1 VTTYQGRH
9 DEKIGVTDISN
20 NENRAEEEMPQYPS
34 AVGEMAAI
42 ERSLGPLDPHGP
54 LDRPFRP
61 FSKSWLDRTAL
72 EIFSEL
78 VAKNP
83 DKACVDD
90 GESRRTFAE
99 VHDDALRLSH
109 CIVKLAGRGAP
120 VGIVLP
126 NGAAYPVAVLG
137 ALAAGCPY
145 IPLDP
150 SFPEARNAFIVKHS
164 GMKAVIVDAAT
175 RAVVSRM
182 DPTLPQLDFKNSI
195 SESIAVTP
203 GLPGSS
209 PDDIAFITYTSGST
223 GQPRGVPHTQRNLL
237 HHVMLRINSTRLSVE
252 DRVAL
257 LTGTAVLLS
266 QNDVMSG
273 LLSGATLFV
282 VDLRRQGLQELV
294 RVLRH
299 DRITVLRTLPAVM
312 RLLFDHCRDR
322 DAFKSLRHVF
332 LSSDRVFSDDIKRL
346 RDCLPTTCKLSVS
359 MGSSEAQLVSH
370 WFIDR
375 DRPMTEP
382 IVPVGYIQPDFDV
395 TLVGEDGVAVAP
407 GDVGEIVIAGRY
419 LAPGYWKDPVATKL
433 AFSSVP
439 NDPQARVYRT
449 GDLGRLRPDGLLD
462 LIGRKDRQLKIRGN
476 RVEPAEVEATI
487 RTHPGVSDAAVIAR
501 RMGDSAEIV
510 AYVVADE
517 SRLATKEVLSAW
529 LIERLSDT
537 MRPREL
543 RFVHEIPKLGN
554 FKHDIQALEEIDRRS
569 IDADKSYSIGA
580 APATSTGSPLRCEL
594 SEAVQAAWG
603 RLLGLASLRAD
614 STWEAAGGDSL
625 KSLEFI
631 LDLELSLHR
640 PISMRWLGPATR
652 PSELIASLR
661 REYAGANFV
670 TSEAV
675 ADRTLPRLFFLAGA
689 AGYLPSVVGFT
700 RALSHYANVDML
712 EYSNIDPA
720 DLRLIHLD
728 NLIADVIE
736 PIRSAAVRGEP
747 IRILGYSLGG
757 FVAVEIARILKAE
770 EFEIEFLGLLDT
782 GGFLAMATLPSH
794 RKPDNNEAIFPRIVR
809 DIVRAAKKRTLLRVR
824 PGRAFVEKLVQYRA
838 FFLLKS
844 LWRLLNLLRLR
855 RAGAR
860 LAAKAR
866 LYLLSN
872 VINQGYQLKYYPG
885 PMILFRSSHWD
896 SFDLAEDLGWGPF
909 CAQISVRRVPG
920 DHYSM
925 FEPENVEATK
935 NAVIEALLEQCELAQ
950 QVGG

>member
-1 VTTYQGRH
+1 MKR
-9 DEKIGVTDISN
+9 IGVTDISN
-20 NENRAEEEMPQYPS
+20 NKNRTDGEMPQYPS
-34 AVGEMAAI
+34 AVGEMAAV
-42 ERSLGPLDPHGP
+42 ERSLEPHDPNDP
-54 LDRPFRP
+54 IDLSFRP
-61 FSKSWLDRTAL
+61 FSKSWLDRTAF
-72 EIFSEL
+72 EIFSEI
-78 VAKNP
+78 VARNP
-83 DKACVDD
+83 DKTSVDD
-90 GESRRTFAE
+90 GESYRTFAE
-99 VHDDALRLSH
+99 VHGDALRLSH
-109 CIVKLAGRGAP
+109 CIVKLAGRGTP

-175 RAVVSRM
+175 GAVVSRM
-182 DPTLPQLDFKNSI
+182 DPTLPQLDFKKSI
-195 SESIAVTP
+195 SESVAGTP
-203 GLPGSS
+203 GLPGSSS

-237 HHVMLRINSTRLSVE
+237 HHCMLRINSTRLSVE
-252 DRVAL
+252 DRVVL
-257 LTGTAVLLS
+257 LTGTAVLLA

-282 VDLRRQGLQELV
+282 VDLRRHGLQELV

-299 DRITVLRTLPAVM
+299 GRITVLRTLPAVM
-312 RLLFDHCRDR
+312 RQLFDHCRDR
-322 DAFKSLRHVF
+322 DTFKTLRHVF

-346 RDCLPTTCKLSVS
+346 RNGLPPTCKLSVS

-407 GDVGEIVIAGRY
+407 GDVGEIVITGRY
-419 LAPGYWKDPVATKL
+419 LAPGYWKDPIATKL
-433 AFSSVP
+433 VFSSAP

-449 GDLGRLRPDGLLD
+449 GDLGRLRSDGLLE

-487 RTHPGVSDAAVIAR
+487 RTHPGVSDVAVIAR
-501 RMGDSAEIV
+501 RMGDSPEIV

-517 SRLATKEVLSAW
+517 SGLATKEVLSAW
-529 LIERLSDT
+529 LVERLTDT
-537 MRPREL
+537 MRPREI
-543 RFVHEIPKLGN
+543 RFVHEIPTLGN
-554 FKHDIQALEEIDRRS
+554 FKHDIQALEDIDRRRT
-569 IDADKSYSIGA
+569 IDADKSHNLGP
-580 APATSTGSPLRCEL
+580 APAVSTGLPLSCEF

-603 RLLGLASLRAD
+603 RLLGLASLIAD
-614 STWEAAGGDSL
+614 ATWEAAGGDSL

-631 LDLELSLHR
+631 FDLEVSLGR

-652 PSELIASLR
+652 PNELIASLR
-661 REYAGANFV
+661 REYAGANFR

-675 ADRTLPRLFFLAGA
+675 ADKTLPRLFFLTGSG
-689 AGYLPSVVGFT
+689 GYFPNVVRFT

-720 DLRLIHLD
+720 DLRPIPFD

-757 FVAVEIARILKAE
+757 FVALEVARILRAE
-770 EFEIEFLGLLDT
+770 GFEIEFLGLLDT
-782 GGFLAMATLPSH
+782 STEPL
-794 RKPDNNEAIFPRIVR
+794 RWKPDNKNPGRAPVRMANLVEPLLQRIVGSAR
-809 DIVRAAKKRTLLRVR
+809 KGTLWRVR
-824 PGRAFVEKLVQYRA
+824 PERALVFLVERLLQNRD
-838 FFLLKS
+838 FILLKS
-844 LWRLLNLLRLR
+844 LWKLLNLLRLR
-855 RAGAR
+855 RAGTLFAATAR
-860 LAAKAR
+860 LH
-866 LYLLSN
+866 LLGN
-872 VINQGYQLKYYPG
+872 VIKGYQLNYYPG
-885 PMILFRSSHWD
+885 SIILFRSIHD
-896 SFDLAEDLGWGPF
+896 RLHLAEDLGWGPF
-909 CAQISVRRVPG
+909 CERISVRQVPG
-920 DHYSM
+920 NHLSM
-925 FEPENVEATK
+925 IGPENIEATK
-935 NAVIEALLEQCELAQ
+935 SAVIEALLEHCALAQ
-950 QVGG
+950 HVPR